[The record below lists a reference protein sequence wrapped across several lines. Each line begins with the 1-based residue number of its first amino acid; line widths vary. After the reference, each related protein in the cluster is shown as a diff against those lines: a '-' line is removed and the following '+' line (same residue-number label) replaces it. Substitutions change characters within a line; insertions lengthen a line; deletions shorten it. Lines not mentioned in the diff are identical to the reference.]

1 MEAIISP
8 SNRVVD
14 RGPSKHVDRLG
25 FDIWHRVF
33 LARFGGIRSDAAAA
47 AAAAMF
53 WRAWMR
59 AAVRQKVILAAVNY
73 MLNQT
78 WCSTILF
85 LIVPRWQQKSI
96 SPLVGDAMML
106 TGSVPVIFF
115 VRSSFRFLL
124 QRHGL
129 FLRPGG
135 GVYRRHVVCHIRR
148 KVARNHVI
156 RDLLS

>member
-14 RGPSKHVDRLG
+14 RGLSKHVDRLG

-33 LARFGGIRSDAAAA
+33 LARFGGIRSDAAAV

-78 WCSTILF
+78 WCST
-85 LIVPRWQQKSI
+85 S
-96 SPLVGDAMML
+96 
-106 TGSVPVIFF
+106 FF
-115 VRSSFRFLL
+115 
-124 QRHGL
+124 
-129 FLRPGG
+129 
-135 GVYRRHVVCHIRR
+135 
-148 KVARNHVI
+148 
-156 RDLLS
+156 

>member
-47 AAAAMF
+47 AAAMF

-78 WCSTILF
+78 WCSTSFFDSAKMATKINITPGRCDDADQFGAGYFLRS
-85 LIVPRWQQKSI
+85 LIVSLSAAKTW
-96 SPLVGDAMML
+96 
-106 TGSVPVIFF
+106 VIFATGCW
-115 VRSSFRFLL
+115 RLSSACCLP
-124 QRHGL
+124 HSEKSGT
-129 FLRPGG
+129 
-135 GVYRRHVVCHIRR
+135 
-148 KVARNHVI
+148 KS
-156 RDLLS
+156 RDT